1 MTNEQLVAFVIGNAA
16 AIFAVLKWG
25 TIRAIKY
32 THLERDV
39 VELQKKMVDQDLKND
54 RVQVDLKGLSI
65 KINLIKDSINPP
77 R

>member
-1 MTNEQLVAFVIGNAA
+1 MTNEQIVGFIIGNAA

-39 VELQKKMVDQDLKND
+39 LELQKAKEVQDLKNEK
-54 RVQVDLKGLSI
+54 VQNDLKGLSM
-65 KINLIKDSINPP
+65 KINQVKNG
-77 R
+77 

>member
-1 MTNEQLVAFVIGNAA
+1 MSNEQIVGFIIGNAA

-39 VELQKKMVDQDLKND
+39 VELQKAKDVQDVFNKQIL
-54 RVQVDLKGLSI
+54 QDLKGLSI
-65 KINLIKDSINPP
+65 KIDRKCTDKGACD
-77 R
+77 

>member
-1 MTNEQLVAFVIGNAA
+1 MTNEQIIGFIVGNAA

-39 VELQKKMVDQDLKND
+39 LELQKYRETIELRHEKTQN
-54 RVQVDLKGLSI
+54 DLKGLSI
-65 KINLIKDSINPP
+65 KINNSLKSQ
-77 R
+77 